1 MSTKI
6 APWVGAFT
14 EGNPVG
20 QPDRSDAMGAKA
32 LSVAASLWFAVALVG
47 QWLFA
52 LYVLS
57 LYGARL
63 VASGLP
69 GLAVTHLTNS
79 YIAGDGIGNVAV
91 AAHVLIA
98 VVIHGAGPLQFIPH
112 IRRRAP
118 KVHHW
123 IGRTFLLAAITGS
136 ATGLYMIWIR
146 GTGGTGVLNNLSNTI
161 ATGLILVFA
170 VQALRNAMSRNI
182 AVHRRWALRL
192 FLVASAVWFARL
204 GIWGTGV
211 VAPAFGVEFKPI
223 MMQVVA
229 VMDVLKIAAP
239 LAVCELYLWAQGR
252 AGSNA
257 KLATAVVLM
266 VATLLTAV
274 GIYGAATLVWWP
286 RAYGY

>member
-1 MSTKI
+1 MSSTTTSL
-6 APWVGAFT
+6 WVGL
-14 EGNPVG
+14 
-20 QPDRSDAMGAKA
+20 QPDKL
-32 LSVAASLWFAVALVG
+32 LSVSASLWFSVATLG

-63 VASGLP
+63 FVSGLP
-69 GLAVTHLTNS
+69 GLADTHLTNS
-79 YIAGDGIGNVAV
+79 YVAGDALGNVAV

-98 VVIHGAGPLQFIPH
+98 AVIHGGGPLQFMPQ
-112 IRRRAP
+112 IRRHAP
-118 KVHHW
+118 RVHHW
-123 IGRTFLLAAITGS
+123 IGRAFLLAAITGS
-136 ATGLYMIWIR
+136 MTGLYMIWVR
-146 GTGGTGVLNNLSNTI
+146 GTGGTGLLNSLSNTI
-161 ATGLILVFA
+161 ATALIVLFA
-170 VQALRNAMSRNI
+170 TLALRNALARNI

-229 VMDVLKIAAP
+229 IMDVLKIAVP
-239 LAVCELYLWAQGR
+239 LAVCELFFWAQGR
-252 AGSNA
+252 AGPNG
-257 KLATAVVLM
+257 KFATAAVLLLT
-266 VATLLTAV
+266 TLVTAV

-286 RAYGY
+286 RAYG

>member
-1 MSTKI
+1 MLR
-6 APWVGAFT
+6 
-14 EGNPVG
+14 
-20 QPDRSDAMGAKA
+20 PDKSLAA
-32 LSVAASLWFAVALVG
+32 AASLWFGVAIVG

-69 GLAVTHLTNS
+69 GLAETHLSNS
-79 YIAGDGIGNVAV
+79 YVAGDAIGNVAV

-98 VVIHGAGPLQFIPH
+98 VVIHGAGPLQFIPQ
-112 IRRRAP
+112 IRRNLP

-123 IGRTFLLAAITGS
+123 TGRAFLLAAVTGGV
-136 ATGLYMIWIR
+136 TGLYMIWVR
-146 GTGGTGVLNNLSNTI
+146 GTGGTGLLNNLSNTI
-161 ATGLILVFA
+161 ATGLIVLFA
-170 VQALRNAMSRNI
+170 SLALRNAMARNI

-211 VAPAFGVEFKPI
+211 VAPVLGVEFRPI

-229 VMDVLKIAAP
+229 IMDVLKLAVP
-239 LAVCELYLWAQGR
+239 LAICEMFLWAQSR
-252 AGSNA
+252 AGPNG
-257 KLATAVVLM
+257 KLAAAALLL
-266 VATLLTAV
+266 VATLATAV

-286 RAYGY
+286 RAYG